1 MGDKRD
7 ANEKELVQVWRQLHC
22 HWMPMDRNA
31 GFDGVL
37 ISPITGVHIVEVK
50 NPARKWELT
59 EAEKETKQEVEA
71 RGAIY
76 NIIQTVDEA
85 VYLVTRR

>member
-1 MGDKRD
+1 
-7 ANEKELVQVWRQLHC
+7 
-22 HWMPMDRNA
+22 MDRNA

-37 ISPITGVHIVEVK
+37 ISPFTGTHIVEVK
-50 NPARKWELT
+50 NPDRKWKLT
-59 EAEKETKQEVEA
+59 EAEEQTKQEVEA

-85 VYLVTRR
+85 VELATRR